1 MLRQTEQLKQK
12 LEEMLAS
19 NDTEWVNTVTVTLNA
34 VYRRFQLEQ
43 QDGKQIIPLGTRR
56 TSQPGGRGPHRKGR
70 RSVRSLNSTM
80 SHRGLL
86 VAQILTRWDQ
96 LLPADLQKIHL
107 DSDQLAQL
115 LQTRYGFCERRAK
128 REAGSFLADF
138 AERLR
143 RAAA

>member
-1 MLRQTEQLKQK
+1 MFGETEQLKQK

-19 NDTEWVNTVTVTLNA
+19 NDTEWVNAVTVTLNA
-34 VYRRFQLEQ
+34 MYRQFQLEQ

-70 RSVRSLNSTM
+70 RSVRSLQSD
-80 SHRGLL
+80 HRGLL
-86 VAQILTRWDQ
+86 VAEILTRWDQ